1 MSERLAALSQKLLM
15 AQDWGSAAVCLM
27 KILITEGQVSF
38 FNFRDKC
45 YTCDPIMFLGLGAQ
59 ESVLCEEPARIQEF
73 AVSIV
78 PCICGSSSYSLIM
91 STNQLQRHA
100 FHKRPPGASCKK
112 KYTSS
117 HVNMPRLALQQP
129 LISGFG
135 GCCWMTLCCLQD
147 AAHSRTAKHGSVA
160 FNR

>member
-1 MSERLAALSQKLLM
+1 M

-78 PCICGSSSYSLIM
+78 PCICDSSSYSLIM

-112 KYTSS
+112 I
-117 HVNMPRLALQQP
+117 HEQPREHATTRSCNSLSFRDL
-129 LISGFG
+129 G
-135 GCCWMTLCCLQD
+135 G
-147 AAHSRTAKHGSVA
+147 AVG
-160 FNR
+160 